1 MYQKETNVFCI
12 QSHTFL
18 LSVRMEK
25 DRPCKHQPSK
35 VGLAICKIK
44 VDFKARSMTGDKEG
58 CLTDKKFSL

>member
-44 VDFKARSMTGDKEG
+44 VDFKADKEG
-58 CLTDKKFSL
+58 YLTDKKFSL